1 MKPNSAHTCA
11 AREST
16 VRWHE
21 STFGKPTERGTKH
34 REVKMYERKRGV
46 DTFKVR
52 HVGTAKVMVK
62 YFLEWVV
69 GIPM

>member
-11 AREST
+11 AHEST

-34 REVKMYERKRGV
+34 REVKMYERKRKGLIHS
-46 DTFKVR
+46 K
-52 HVGTAKVMVK
+52 
-62 YFLEWVV
+62 
-69 GIPM
+69 